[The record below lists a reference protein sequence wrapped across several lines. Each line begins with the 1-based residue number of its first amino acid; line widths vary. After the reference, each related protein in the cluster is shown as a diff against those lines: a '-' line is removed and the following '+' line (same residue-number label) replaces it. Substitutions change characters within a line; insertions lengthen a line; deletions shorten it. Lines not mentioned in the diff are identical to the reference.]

1 MRKYGCAIAMTC
13 GMLATACAG
22 AASHPAG
29 WDAPGST
36 VAGAQQVTQPPATT
50 PAARPA
56 PTGFGPPVALVT
68 AETEN
73 ELLAVS
79 LPAGRVIDRV
89 HIAPGPQTLAAGSS
103 GPVVVVSPASGTV
116 TLVSRRSLR
125 TVAVLRGF
133 RSPQIA
139 TVAPHGRW
147 ALVSDAAAGSLS
159 TIDLGSG
166 RVVDR
171 VYVGGGAHH
180 MAISPD
186 AGTVWVVL
194 GETAKAIVIV
204 NCRDPRHL
212 RVERRLHPAVDAHDL
227 AFGPG
232 GATVWVSSA
241 AARFVSVLSADSG
254 RLIRKVAAG
263 APPQHIVFSP
273 SPTPRAVITSG
284 YGSTIETV
292 DAATYLV
299 LRTAATPYGSF
310 NVAAG
315 FNMIVTTSLLT
326 GEVTEFDAASLGR
339 RRTTTVAP
347 AAREIALVVR

>member
-1 MRKYGCAIAMTC
+1 MRMCGCVIAVTC

-22 AASHPAG
+22 SASHPSG
-29 WDAPGST
+29 SQAPGST
-36 VAGAQQVTQPPATT
+36 AAGTQPATQPPATNSV
-50 PAARPA
+50 PPA
-56 PTGFGPPVALVT
+56 PTESGPPIALVT

-73 ELLAVS
+73 EMLAVS
-79 LPAGRVIDRV
+79 LPAGRVIARV
-89 HIAPGPQTLAAGSS
+89 HVAPGPQTLAAGSS

-116 TLVSRRSLR
+116 TLVSRRTLH

-139 TVAPHGRW
+139 AVAPDGRW

-159 TIDLGSG
+159 TVDLGSG

-186 AGTVWVVL
+186 SGTVWVAL

-204 NCRDPRHL
+204 NCRDPRHP

-227 AFGPG
+227 AFSPDGT
-232 GATVWVSSA
+232 TVWVSSA
-241 AARFVSVLSADSG
+241 AAPFVSVLAADSG
-254 RLIRKVAAG
+254 RLIGKVAAG
-263 APPQHIVFSP
+263 APPQHVVFIP
-273 SPTPRAVITSG
+273 SRTPQAVITSG
-284 YGSTIETV
+284 YGSTIEIV
-292 DAATYLV
+292 DAATRRV

-315 FNMIVTTSLLT
+315 YNMIVTTSLLN
-326 GEVTEFDAASLGR
+326 GEVTEFRAASLSR